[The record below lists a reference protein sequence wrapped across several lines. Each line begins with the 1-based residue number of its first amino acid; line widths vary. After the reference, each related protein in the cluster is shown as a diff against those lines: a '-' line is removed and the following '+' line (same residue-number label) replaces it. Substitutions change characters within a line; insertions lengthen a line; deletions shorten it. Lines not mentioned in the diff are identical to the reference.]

1 MMKKIV
7 SFVLIFV
14 FIFAFAACGAKD
26 NGFTAKETEILAA
39 MNSCKMEEAY
49 TICEEALLLELSDEE
64 IQKVTDYKKS
74 ILSFC
79 YSGTFIVKPEN
90 IISVS
95 PTEVGK
101 SSYFEVSLLD
111 KYDELFCRY
120 TFAKFS
126 EKELAAQE
134 YKQYFDTNFTFIDI
148 NAKDKYTS
156 YKYSDKNGNSLTL
169 QVFND
174 NYSSNDFC
182 VILDKD
188 LFDSAKIDTSN
199 KRADLF
205 DSSIII
211 VN

>member
-1 MMKKIV
+1 MMKKII
-7 SFVLIFV
+7 SFVLIFTFV
-14 FIFAFAACGAKD
+14 FAFAACGTKD
-26 NGFTAKETEILAA
+26 NGFTAKEAEILAA
-39 MNSCKMEEAY
+39 IQSCKMEDAY
-49 TICEEALLLELSDEE
+49 TLCEDALLLELSDEE
-64 IQKVTDYKKS
+64 IQKVKDYKKT
-74 ILSFC
+74 ILSLC
-79 YSGTFIVKPEN
+79 YSGTFIVKPES
-90 IISVS
+90 IISVT

-101 SSYFEVSLLD
+101 NSYFEVSLLN

-134 YKQYFDTNFTFIDI
+134 YKKYFDANFTFIDI
-148 NAKDKYTS
+148 NSKDKYTA

-182 VILDKD
+182 VLIDND
-188 LFDSAKIDTSN
+188 LFDTNKIDTSN

-205 DSSIII
+205 DPSIII